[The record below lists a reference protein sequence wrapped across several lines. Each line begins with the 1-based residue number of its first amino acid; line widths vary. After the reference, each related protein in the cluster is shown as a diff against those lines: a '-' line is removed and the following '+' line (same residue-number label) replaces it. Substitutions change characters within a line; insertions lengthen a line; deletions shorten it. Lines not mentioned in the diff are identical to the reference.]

1 MWRSRAEVAKQQAE
15 FLFHVEAGELDTYT
29 ININITSMTD
39 TEIVNFRYTF
49 LPFPIVLGVKIPK
62 DEWRTATIATYALKE
77 LRTRHGPDVESA
89 VMQEIPSPLL
99 VKLQHRRSS
108 GLDTGVTTTSR
119 TPRRQEY
126 APELTDTFLR
136 NHTSLYAYVQEQDN
150 CIIDL
155 AERTEKRV
163 FPYVKELIATA
174 FVLLALFLYLG
185 GSPWTILRQ
194 TASSAIISYFIMIM
208 TCKCRVVAR

>member
-1 MWRSRAEVAKQQAE
+1 
-15 FLFHVEAGELDTYT
+15 
-29 ININITSMTD
+29 MTD
-39 TEIVNFRYTF
+39 TEIVNFRFTF
-49 LPFPIVLGVKIPK
+49 LPFPVVLDVRIPK
-62 DEWRTATIATYALKE
+62 DEWRTATLAGYALRE
-77 LRTRHGPDVESA
+77 LRQRHGPDVESV

-99 VKLQHRRSS
+99 VKLQYLRSS
-108 GLDTGVTTTSR
+108 GLDTGVTTTTR

-126 APELTDTFLR
+126 ASELTDTFLR
-136 NHTSLYAYVQEQDN
+136 NHTSLYAYVQEQGD

-174 FVLLALFLYLG
+174 FALLALFLYLG

-194 TASSAIISYFIMIM
+194 TATSAILSYFIMMM